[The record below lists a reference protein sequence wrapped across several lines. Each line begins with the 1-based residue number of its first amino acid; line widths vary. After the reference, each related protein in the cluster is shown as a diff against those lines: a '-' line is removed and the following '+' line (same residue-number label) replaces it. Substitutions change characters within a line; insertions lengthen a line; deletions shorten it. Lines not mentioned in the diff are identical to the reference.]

1 MLVTCGRCILYVVYI
16 VHFGAPSKLS
26 LDSGFLHVTFAGC
39 CSFYSLCRCLH
50 CKHNTKTWYFIRQF
64 RTNERTNARRIIIP
78 LLFVNLCCLE
88 INLKSKFIHL
98 YPHFVVFVH
107 YFHFLYNRKFLPTK
121 TYWQERERESVTKS
135 LEQIEI
141 IISCSYI
148 IITTMHAIF
157 FRRNVLRKEP
167 TIERIFRTLLK
178 ISVTMENLQK
188 VTK

>member
-26 LDSGFLHVTFAGC
+26 LDFGFLHVTFAGC

-121 TYWQERERESVTKS
+121 TYWQERKRVSHEITWANRNNHFVFLHYYNNDARNFLSSECAEKGANDREN
-135 LEQIEI
+135 I
-141 IISCSYI
+141 
-148 IITTMHAIF
+148 
-157 FRRNVLRKEP
+157 
-167 TIERIFRTLLK
+167 
-178 ISVTMENLQK
+178 
-188 VTK
+188 

>member
-1 MLVTCGRCILYVVYI
+1 MI
-16 VHFGAPSKLS
+16 
-26 LDSGFLHVTFAGC
+26 
-39 CSFYSLCRCLH
+39 FYSSVQ
-50 CKHNTKTWYFIRQF
+50 NE
-64 RTNERTNARRIIIP
+64 RTNERTSYNNTIIICEFMLLRNKSEIKIYTLIPAFRRLCSLFP
-78 LLFVNLCCLE
+78 LFIFISLQLCTE
-88 INLKSKFIHL
+88 NS
-98 YPHFVVFVH
+98 YPP
-107 YFHFLYNRKFLPTK
+107 KPTDK
-121 TYWQERERESVTKS
+121 RERERESVTKS

-157 FRRNVLRKEP
+157 FRRNVLRKGP

>member
-26 LDSGFLHVTFAGC
+26 LDFGFLHVTFAGC

-107 YFHFLYNRKFLPTK
+107 YFHFLYLSLFSFVPKIPTHQNLL
-121 TYWQERERESVTKS
+121 TREREKESQSRNHLSKS
-135 LEQIEI
+135 
-141 IISCSYI
+141 
-148 IITTMHAIF
+148 
-157 FRRNVLRKEP
+157 K
-167 TIERIFRTLLK
+167 
-178 ISVTMENLQK
+178 
-188 VTK
+188 